1 MNRIFTIHMS
11 QLLLYNMSIF
21 STISTPTLLQADGKF
36 LAGGLYESTAESNF
50 FIVVKYEIIKYRVGR
65 IFVFKISLK
74 LIAFGMDRD
83 SYNPLASIL
92 PSASKAVHVV
102 CE

>member
-1 MNRIFTIHMS
+1 MNRIFTIHMN

-36 LAGGLYESTAESNF
+36 VAGGLYESTAESNF
-50 FIVVKYEIIKYRVGR
+50 FILVVKYEIIEYRVGH
-65 IFVFKISLK
+65 IFVFKFSFK

-83 SYNPLASIL
+83 SFT
-92 PSASKAVHVV
+92 V
-102 CE
+102 CLQGCSCSL